1 MTQTDAPP
9 VALVTGGSTGIGKA
23 TALAFVARGDRLIVA
38 DQDQVRGKALVSE
51 ICRHGGE
58 AVFIAADVSRT
69 SEVRRMIDT
78 TLQRYGRLDYAFNNA
93 GIEGEQGDTAD
104 CSEANFDQVIAIN
117 LRGAFLCTKYALAPM
132 LRQGKGVIVNMAS
145 VAGLVGFEGF
155 PAYCAAKGGIV
166 QLTKAAALEYAKRG
180 IRINAICPSM
190 IQTEMVDRLTHKD
203 PVVMENYAQMQPMGR
218 TGTPEEVAAL
228 VLWLCSEASSFVTG
242 QALAVDGGFTA
253 H

>member
-1 MTQTDAPP
+1 MTPTDVPP

-23 TALAFVARGDRLIVA
+23 AALAFVARGDRLIIA

-51 ICRHGGE
+51 ICRNGGE
-58 AVFIAADVSRT
+58 AAFIATDVSRT

-104 CSEANFDQVIAIN
+104 CSEANFDQVIAVN
-117 LRGAFLCTKYALAPM
+117 LRGAFLCTKYALDPM
-132 LRQGKGVIVNMAS
+132 LKQGKGVIVNMAS

-190 IQTEMVDRLTHKD
+190 IQTEMIDRLTHKD
-203 PVVMENYAQMQPMGR
+203 PVVAEKYAQMQPMGR

-228 VLWLCSEASSFVTG
+228 VLWLCSEASTFVTG
-242 QALAVDGGFTA
+242 QALAVDGGFMA